1 MSFQK
6 NIKDQNGEATRMAAE
21 LTPEKI
27 SVNEFIASKQI
38 QLFQDLKQN
47 RFSGKIVF
55 RDYQATEWNFIL
67 YFGRILYVT
76 GGNHPVRR
84 WRRNLAYYFPQIAV
98 QLERELSSLGEIA
111 IEKTFI
117 SWDYYLLSI
126 WIEKQ
131 KIDREQA
138 TKMIRAVT
146 TEVLFDIT
154 QARNI
159 VYYLK
164 PESKP
169 KEAKLAMIDSE
180 QQIIEA
186 WKLWQEWQDT
196 RIAHFSPNLAPV
208 IKQPEVLKE
217 KTSEKTYQTLTKL
230 LDGRNSLRDLAIR
243 KQTSLMLA
251 ARSMIPYIQL
261 GFIELVSIEDLPL
274 PIAISRLRPAQS
286 KSDGD
291 IADQLAF
298 STAIENDTSY
308 QSRSSFK
315 HNQKTLV
322 ACVETNPIIGQ
333 IVKKIVTGAGYNC
346 INCSDYS
353 SAIADILE
361 SKPDLIFINVEL
373 TEVSGYD
380 LCANLRQLDYFNE
393 IPIILFGKNIS
404 LVDRVKAKRAGCSE
418 LLNQPLEAKLVL
430 STIAKYA
437 ND

>member
-1 MSFQK
+1 M
-6 NIKDQNGEATRMAAE
+6 TAE

-38 QLFQDLKQN
+38 QVFQNLKQKH
-47 RFSGKIVF
+47 FSGQIVF
-55 RDYQATEWNFIL
+55 QDYQATEWNFIL
-67 YFGRILYVT
+67 YLGRILYVT

-84 WRRNLAYYFPQIAV
+84 WRRNLAYYFPQIAF
-98 QLERELSSLGEIA
+98 QLEQELSSLGEIA
-111 IEKTFI
+111 IDETVI
-117 SWDYYLLSI
+117 SWDYYLLYI
-126 WIEKQ
+126 WLEKQ

-138 TKMIRAVT
+138 TKMVRAVT

-169 KEAKLAMIDSE
+169 KAVKLAMIDSE

-186 WKLWQEWQDT
+186 WKLWQEWQQIT
-196 RIAHFSPNLAPV
+196 KIANFSPNLAPI
-208 IKQPEVLKE
+208 IKQPEILKE
-217 KTSEKTYQTLTKL
+217 KTPKKTYQTLTKL

-274 PIAISRLRPAQS
+274 PIAISKTRPKQS
-286 KSDGD
+286 KLDVD
-291 IADQLAF
+291 LVDQLAF
-298 STAIENDTSY
+298 STPIENDTSY
-308 QSRSSFK
+308 QPEAAFK
-315 HNQKTLV
+315 HNQKFLV

-333 IVKKIVTGAGYNC
+333 IVKKIVTSAGYNC
-346 INCSDYS
+346 VNYSNPS

-361 SKPDLIFINVEL
+361 SKPNLVFINIEL
-373 TEVSGYD
+373 GEISGYD
-380 LCANLRQLDYFNE
+380 LCTEVRQLKCFLDYFNE
-393 IPIILFGKNIS
+393 IPLILFGKNIS
-404 LVDRVKAKRAGCSE
+404 LADRVKAKMAGCSE

-437 ND
+437 NE

>member
-1 MSFQK
+1 M
-6 NIKDQNGEATRMAAE
+6 TAE
-21 LTPEKI
+21 LTPEKT

-47 RFSGKIVF
+47 RFSGQIVF

-98 QLERELSSLGEIA
+98 QLEQELSFLGEIT
-111 IEKTFI
+111 INETVV
-117 SWDYYLLSI
+117 SWDYYLLYI
-126 WIEKQ
+126 WLEKQ

-138 TKMIRAVT
+138 TKMVRAVI

-186 WKLWQEWQDT
+186 WKLWQEWQQT
-196 RIAHFSPNLAPV
+196 RIADFSPNLAPV

-217 KTSEKTYQTLTKL
+217 KTSEKTYQILTKL

-251 ARSMIPYIQL
+251 ARSIIPYIQL
-261 GFIELVSIEDLPL
+261 GFIELVSIEDLPS

-286 KSDGD
+286 KLDVD
-291 IADQLAF
+291 RLNQLAF
-298 STAIENDTSY
+298 STVIKNDTSH
-308 QSRSSFK
+308 QSESGFK
-315 HNQKTLV
+315 KHRKTLV
-322 ACVETNPIIGQ
+322 ACVENNPIIGQ
-333 IVKKIVTGAGYNC
+333 IVKKIITSAGYNC
-346 INCSDYS
+346 VNYNNPF

-373 TEVSGYD
+373 TELSGYD
-380 LCANLRQLDYFNE
+380 LCTAIRKLDYFNE
-393 IPIILFGKNIS
+393 IPIILFGKNVS
-404 LVDRVKAKRAGCSE
+404 LVDRVKAKLAGCSE
-418 LLNQPLEAKLVL
+418 LFNQPFEAKLVL

-437 ND
+437 NDYLL